1 MNKNKCIILL
11 SFILI
16 FFSCISK
23 YDYTKDKN
31 VIQNKELLN
40 DWKFKIVVYYNNPQT
55 LFPTP
60 LEIGQIRDGQYEKKV
75 EHVFYERTFS
85 NFLSTVFFEKTKII
99 NNEKLKN
106 EVLLSTTSICDIY
119 DRNNNLILWF
129 SYNSSSEYMILNGNL
144 VEVNQKLYDFV
155 NLLLNNDIIIP

>member
-55 LFPTP
+55 LFPSP
-60 LEIGQIRDGQYEKKV
+60 LEIGQIRYCQYEKKV

-85 NFLSTVFFEKTKII
+85 NFLSTVFFEKTKIRDNI
-99 NNEKLKN
+99 KN
-106 EVLLSTTSICDIY
+106 QY
-119 DRNNNLILWF
+119 F
-129 SYNSSSEYMILNGNL
+129 
-144 VEVNQKLYDFV
+144 
-155 NLLLNNDIIIP
+155 

>member
-60 LEIGQIRDGQYEKKV
+60 LEIGQIRDGQYEQKV